1 MLHFQQLDVYQR
13 SIEFLAVANRIRGHL
28 PKGNADL
35 ADQLRRAAQ
44 SIPQN
49 IAEGCGRTTRA
60 DKAKHYTIARGS
72 AMECASHLDVMKIDE
87 LIENELYERGV
98 ELLER
103 IVAMLTKLVDP

>member
-1 MLHFQQLDVYQR
+1 MTRHAPLPEARRVPTLD
-13 SIEFLAVANRIRGHL
+13 RI
-28 PKGNADL
+28 PYA
-35 ADQLRRAAQ
+35 LRRAAQ

-72 AMECASHLDVMKIDE
+72 AMESAAHLDVMQVDE
-87 LIENELYERGV
+87 LIDTEHYARGT

-103 IVAMLTKLVDP
+103 IVAMLTKLIDL